1 MATLKL
7 NNTTVFTESNG
18 AASIP
23 SAVKFPAGHVVQVV
37 ELHDDNYVTINAAS
51 IKCYDVQITTKQSNS
66 KIYVIANLGHS
77 NYNHDVDRALAMG
90 YKVGGVSTNSS
101 DYIALQSS
109 KYTRQIEGNLGS
121 FWTQDTG
128 DPGGG
133 SWSGT
138 YGISSVMFTKL
149 HAPNVPKDTLLSY
162 SLTYG
167 ISSVMFTKLHAPN
180 VPKDTL
186 LSYSLWG
193 SSDGTFYIGTS
204 NSTGGG
210 TPNGYDNS
218 ITLMEISNG

>member
-7 NNTTVFTESNG
+7 NNTPVLTEVEG
-18 AASIP
+18 VASLP
-23 SAVKFPAGHVVQVV
+23 SSVKFPAGHVVQII
-37 ELHDDNYVTINAAS
+37 ELHDDNFVTINAAS
-51 IKCYDVQITTKQSNS
+51 IKCYDLQITTKQANS
-66 KIYVIANLGHS
+66 KIYVMANLGHS
-77 NYNHDVDRALAMG
+77 NFNHDVDRALAMG
-90 YKVGGVSTNSS
+90 YRVGGISTNSA

-121 FWTQDTG
+121 FWAQDTG

-133 SWSGT
+133 TWSGG

-149 HAPNVPKDTLLSY
+149 HSPNVAK
-162 SLTYG
+162 
-167 ISSVMFTKLHAPN
+167 N
-180 VPKDTL
+180 TL

-204 NSTGGG
+204 HNTGSG
-210 TPNGYDNS
+210 TNGYDNS

>member
-1 MATLKL
+1 MPEIKINNKTFVTQTGSAEPVLASNVNLGNAT
-7 NNTTVFTESNG
+7 
-18 AASIP
+18 
-23 SAVKFPAGHVVQVV
+23 FPDGHVIQIV

-51 IKCYDVQITTKQSNS
+51 IKCYDIQITTKQENS

-90 YKVGGVSTNSS
+90 YRVGGVSTNSA

-133 SWSGT
+133 SWNGT

-149 HAPNVPKDTLLSY
+149 HSPNV
-162 SLTYG
+162 
-167 ISSVMFTKLHAPN
+167 A
-180 VPKDTL
+180 KDTL

-204 NSTGGG
+204 NTTGGG
-210 TPNGYDNS
+210 SPNGYDNS